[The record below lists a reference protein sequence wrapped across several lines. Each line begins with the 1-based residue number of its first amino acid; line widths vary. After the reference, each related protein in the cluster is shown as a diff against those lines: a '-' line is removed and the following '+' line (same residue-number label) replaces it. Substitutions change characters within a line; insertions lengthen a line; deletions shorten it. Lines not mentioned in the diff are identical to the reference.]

1 VGAKFITLLY
11 PISGAFVKGLAR
23 VFENGVDFYPPLGLI
38 RVHRVDPKM
47 PKQRGLLES
56 PLTPALSPLEQGG
69 RGYGSGGILPA
80 KSRFG
85 APNKGGWCIPLSKTT
100 QEQPFFE
107 HPQPLGEGVRKCG
120 FCPPPAGSPHC
131 VRGTQSVRFPLP
143 AGGTQR
149 TPHANHPI
157 RHTPT
162 AHITPIRT
170 LHTPKH
176 LLDPTSGLR
185 EGSGGDR
192 ARCPRR
198 AGRGAARV
206 GEPVRTA
213 IGDKK
218 RVGRLGAG
226 RG

>member
-1 VGAKFITLLY
+1 
-11 PISGAFVKGLAR
+11 
-23 VFENGVDFYPPLGLI
+23 
-38 RVHRVDPKM
+38 
-47 PKQRGLLES
+47 
-56 PLTPALSPLEQGG
+56 
-69 RGYGSGGILPA
+69 
-80 KSRFG
+80 
-85 APNKGGWCIPLSKTT
+85 
-100 QEQPFFE
+100 
-107 HPQPLGEGVRKCG
+107 
-120 FCPPPAGSPHC
+120 

-143 AGGTQR
+143 AGGTQL

-206 GEPVRTA
+206 GEPVQTA

-226 RG
+226 RGWAWGFLAQGRLAV